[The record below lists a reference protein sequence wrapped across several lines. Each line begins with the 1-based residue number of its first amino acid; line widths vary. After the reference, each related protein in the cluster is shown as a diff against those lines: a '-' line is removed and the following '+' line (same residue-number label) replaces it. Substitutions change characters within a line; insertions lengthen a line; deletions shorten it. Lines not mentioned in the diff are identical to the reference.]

1 METLQKKKG
10 SVNKILNTYGI
21 FLVLAVMCIVISIL
35 SDGRFLAYRNI
46 VNVFRQVSITGI
58 LAIGATLILIT
69 GGIDLSV
76 GSVLALAGV
85 IAADMAH
92 PESGFPLA
100 AVFLT
105 AVVIG
110 LAAGAV
116 NGSLVAYAG
125 APPFIV
131 TLGMTTAA
139 RGMAL
144 LYAKGQPIVDFKKS
158 FNFIGQGSLLGIPVP
173 VWILIL
179 IIAISGVILHSTKL
193 GRYIFAVGGNED
205 AARASGISVKHV
217 KFFVYLYMGALC
229 GIVGLILSARTNTG
243 APNAGAGYE
252 LDAIAAAV
260 IGGTSISGGKGH
272 IAGTV
277 IGMLILGVLSN
288 GLDILNISTYIQQ
301 IVKGIVIVLAV
312 LMDIVQTKRN

>member
-116 NGSLVAYAG
+116 NGGLVAYAG

>member
-92 PESGFPLA
+92 PESRFPLA

-116 NGSLVAYAG
+116 NGSIVAYAG

>member
-116 NGSLVAYAG
+116 NGGLVAYAG

-144 LYAKGQPIVDFKKS
+144 LYAKGQPIVDCKKS

>member
-179 IIAISGVILHSTKL
+179 ITAVSGVILHSTKL

>member
-1 METLQKKKG
+1 MKTLQKNK
-10 SVNKILNTYGI
+10 SAVNKLLNTYGI
-21 FLVLAVMCIVISIL
+21 FLVLVIMCIVISVL

-100 AVFLT
+100 VVFLT
-105 AVVIG
+105 AVLIG

-116 NGSLVAYAG
+116 NGALAAYAG

-173 VWILIL
+173 VWILIF
-179 IIAISGVILHSTKL
+179 ITVVSGIILHSTKL

-205 AARASGISVKHV
+205 AARASGISVKNV
-217 KFFVYLYMGALC
+217 KFFVYIYMGALC

-312 LMDIVQTKRN
+312 LMDIVQTKRE

>member
-1 METLQKKKG
+1 MKTLQKKQG
-10 SVNKILNTYGI
+10 SVNKVLSKYGI
-21 FLVLAVMCIVISIL
+21 FLVLAIMCIVISIL

-46 VNVFRQVSITGI
+46 INVFRQISITGI
-58 LAIGATLILIT
+58 LAIGTTLILIT

-76 GSVLALAGV
+76 GAVLALAGV

-92 PESGFPLA
+92 PNSGYPMIVVILVA
-100 AVFLT
+100 I
-105 AVVIG
+105 VIG
-110 LAAGAV
+110 LIAGAI
-116 NGSLVAYAG
+116 NGSLIAYVG

-139 RGMAL
+139 RGLSL
-144 LYAKGQPIVDFKKS
+144 LYAGGQPIVDFKDS
-158 FNFIGQGSLLGIPVP
+158 FNFIGQESLLGVPVP

-179 IIAISGVILHSTKL
+179 IAVASGVILHYTKL
-193 GRYIFAVGGNED
+193 GRFIFAVGGNAD
-205 AARASGISVKHV
+205 AARASGIRVKNI
-217 KFFVYLYMGALC
+217 KFFVYIYMGALC
-229 GIVGLILSARTNTG
+229 GIVGLILASRTNTG

-252 LDAIAAAV
+252 LDAIAGAV
-260 IGGTSISGGKGH
+260 IGGTSISGGKGY

-277 IGMLILGVLSN
+277 VGILILGVLSN

-312 LMDIVQTKRN
+312 LMDIVQIKRN

>member
-179 IIAISGVILHSTKL
+179 ITAVSGVILNSTKL

>member
-1 METLQKKKG
+1 MKTLQKKK
-10 SVNKILNTYGI
+10 SAVNKILNAYGI
-21 FLVLAVMCIVISIL
+21 FLVLVIMCIVISIL

-92 PESGFPLA
+92 PESAFPLA
-100 AVFLT
+100 VVFFT
-105 AVVIG
+105 AVLIG

-116 NGSLVAYAG
+116 NGALIAYAG

-158 FNFIGQGSLLGIPVP
+158 FNFIGQGNLLGIPVP
-173 VWILIL
+173 VWILIF
-179 IIAISGVILHSTKL
+179 ITIVSGIILHSTKL

-205 AARASGISVKHV
+205 AARASGISVKNV
-217 KFFVYLYMGALC
+217 KFFVYIYMGALC
-229 GIVGLILSARTNTG
+229 GIVGLILAARTNTG

-312 LMDIVQTKRN
+312 LMDIVQTKRD

>member
-69 GGIDLSV
+69 GGFDLSV

-179 IIAISGVILHSTKL
+179 ITAVSGVILHSTKL

>member
-1 METLQKKKG
+1 MYCDFDFIGRPVSGIQKYCQRIPAG
-10 SVNKILNTYGI
+10 LNHGDIGYWRNLDPDNGRNRSVCGFGTCIGGRNSSGYG
-21 FLVLAVMCIVISIL
+21 ASGKRIS
-35 SDGRFLAYRNI
+35 
-46 VNVFRQVSITGI
+46 
-58 LAIGATLILIT
+58 
-69 GGIDLSV
+69 
-76 GSVLALAGV
+76 AG
-85 IAADMAH
+85 
-92 PESGFPLA
+92 
-100 AVFLT
+100 
-105 AVVIG
+105 
-110 LAAGAV
+110 
-116 NGSLVAYAG
+116 
-125 APPFIV
+125 
-131 TLGMTTAA
+131 
-139 RGMAL
+139 
-144 LYAKGQPIVDFKKS
+144 DFKKS